1 MARDQGASGARGLA
15 ANWVAHRPN
24 VRFPSDLQRERMTPI
39 PFRHHD
45 KEELG
50 RVVLSEMAK
59 HTGLRPDDLH
69 LAGDSGNEVQN
80 AATT

>member
-1 MARDQGASGARGLA
+1 
-15 ANWVAHRPN
+15 
-24 VRFPSDLQRERMTPI
+24 MTPI